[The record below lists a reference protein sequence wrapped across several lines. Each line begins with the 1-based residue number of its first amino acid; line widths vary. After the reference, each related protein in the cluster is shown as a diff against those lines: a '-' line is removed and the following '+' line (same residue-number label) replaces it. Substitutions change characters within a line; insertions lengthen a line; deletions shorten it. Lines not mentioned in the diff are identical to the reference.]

1 MMTTMGYRTSVTI
14 SMFIVFA
21 IYGIMIFAAFAAD
34 DPSVIARSYR
44 PAPQHQHYYPT
55 TGVKPKI
62 GRAEDLSAPTSAPK
76 PAETYRRNF

>member
-1 MMTTMGYRTSVTI
+1 MRVLLAI
-14 SMFIVFA
+14 SLLVFSIVGV
-21 IYGIMIFAAFAAD
+21 IAAD
-34 DPSVIARSYR
+34 SADEPSVIARSYR

-62 GRAEDLSAPTSAPK
+62 GRAEDLSAPSRTPE